1 MPRCAAVHA
10 RGPERHLHLII
21 ALRHVGGPK
30 DNQEI
35 GSLVKRLSRLEQN
48 PLQEDTDRKRFRLVE
63 QPAPAQP

>member
-1 MPRCAAVHA
+1 
-10 RGPERHLHLII
+10 
-21 ALRHVGGPK
+21 LRHVGGPK